1 MTQKN
6 EPHDCPWS
14 EIGLIC
20 GCADYARSP
29 LEEEAIRS
37 WIRDVISHMDPGTA
51 EAKKALADATLDQAR
66 DMLATAAGSLSYRR
80 AAYEPYLTR
89 LVDSIRGRI
98 GSAYRR
104 LKG

>member
-1 MTQKN
+1 VTQKI
-6 EPHDCPWS
+6 EQHDCPWA
-14 EIGLIC
+14 EKGMPC
-20 GCADYARSP
+20 GCADYARSQV
-29 LEEEAIRS
+29 EEEAIRS

-66 DMLATAAGSLSYRR
+66 DMLATAASLLPYRR

-98 GSAYRR
+98 RSAYRR